1 METILSVHDL
11 RIQYEMQDGVVK
23 ALNGVNFEL
32 EEGSS
37 HGLVGETGAGK
48 TTMAKGIMGL
58 TPKPY
63 GKIKSG
69 EILYHGKDL
78 LKMSTKELRKIRGE
92 HISMIFQDPMTSLN
106 PVITVGDQ
114 IAEAVETHQKCSRRQ
129 AEQRVREILE
139 LVGIA
144 PERATDYPH
153 QFSGGMKQ
161 RVVIG
166 IALACNPK
174 VLIADEPTTA
184 LDVTIQAQVLEAI
197 ADLRKK
203 LNTALLL
210 ITHDLGVIAEMA
222 DEVVVMYAGR
232 IIEKGTVREIFHNP
246 LHPYTIGLQK
256 SKPLVTSNSNEPLY
270 SIPGQV
276 PNPINLPDHCYF
288 RNRCERCID
297 KCSGA
302 YPPQI
307 KVSDTHYVSCYLYD
321 KEEKEDGTNAS

>member
-11 RIQYEMQDGVVK
+11 CIQYEMQDGIVK
-23 ALNGVNFEL
+23 ALNGVDFEL

-78 LKMSTKELRKIRGE
+78 LKMGTKELRKIRGE

-144 PERATDYPH
+144 PERATDYIPMWSYNNLVGASKT
-153 QFSGGMKQ
+153 QEGFQM
-161 RVVIG
+161 
-166 IALACNPK
+166 NP
-174 VLIADEPTTA
+174 VSAYRYE
-184 LDVTIQAQVLEAI
+184 
-197 ADLRKK
+197 
-203 LNTALLL
+203 N
-210 ITHDLGVIAEMA
+210 
-222 DEVVVMYAGR
+222 VVVY
-232 IIEKGTVREIFHNP
+232 E
-246 LHPYTIGLQK
+246 
-256 SKPLVTSNSNEPLY
+256 
-270 SIPGQV
+270 
-276 PNPINLPDHCYF
+276 
-288 RNRCERCID
+288 
-297 KCSGA
+297 
-302 YPPQI
+302 
-307 KVSDTHYVSCYLYD
+307 
-321 KEEKEDGTNAS
+321 

>member
-11 RIQYEMQDGVVK
+11 CIQYEMQDGIVK
-23 ALNGVNFEL
+23 ALNGVDFEL

-78 LKMSTKELRKIRGE
+78 LKMGTKELRKIRGE

-144 PERATDYPH
+144 PERATDYPPCCAYACRFRSP
-153 QFSGGMKQ
+153 Q
-161 RVVIG
+161 G
-166 IALACNPK
+166 I
-174 VLIADEPTTA
+174 
-184 LDVTIQAQVLEAI
+184 
-197 ADLRKK
+197 
-203 LNTALLL
+203 
-210 ITHDLGVIAEMA
+210 GVIN
-222 DEVVVMYAGR
+222 DSR
-232 IIEKGTVREIFHNP
+232 IYFFD
-246 LHPYTIGLQK
+246 
-256 SKPLVTSNSNEPLY
+256 LV
-270 SIPGQV
+270 
-276 PNPINLPDHCYF
+276 
-288 RNRCERCID
+288 
-297 KCSGA
+297 
-302 YPPQI
+302 
-307 KVSDTHYVSCYLYD
+307 
-321 KEEKEDGTNAS
+321 

>member
-11 RIQYEMQDGVVK
+11 CIQYEMQDGIVK
-23 ALNGVNFEL
+23 ALNGVDFEL

-174 VLIADEPTTA
+174 VLIADEPTGN
-184 LDVTIQAQVLEAI
+184 LDPQMSAEIMDLLEKINEVEHATIVMVTHDSTIVDRFKKRTICLEEGYVI
-197 ADLRKK
+197 AD
-203 LNTALLL
+203 
-210 ITHDLGVIAEMA
+210 IM
-222 DEVVVMYAGR
+222 
-232 IIEKGTVREIFHNP
+232 KG
-246 LHPYTIGLQK
+246 G
-256 SKPLVTSNSNEPLY
+256 
-270 SIPGQV
+270 
-276 PNPINLPDHCYF
+276 
-288 RNRCERCID
+288 
-297 KCSGA
+297 
-302 YPPQI
+302 
-307 KVSDTHYVSCYLYD
+307 YL
-321 KEEKEDGTNAS
+321 KHE

>member
-11 RIQYEMQDGVVK
+11 CIQYEMQDGIVK
-23 ALNGVNFEL
+23 ALNGVDFEL

-78 LKMSTKELRKIRGE
+78 LKMGTKELRKIRGE

-161 RVVIG
+161 RVVIAMS
-166 IALACNPK
+166 IACSPE
-174 VLIADEPTTA
+174 LILADEPTTA
-184 LDVTIQAQVLEAI
+184 LDVTVQAQIL
-197 ADLRKK
+197 DLLREMQDRVG
-203 LNTALLL
+203 ASIIM
-210 ITHDLGVIAEMA
+210 ITHDLGVVAEVSDKVA
-222 DEVVVMYAGR
+222 VMYAGR
-232 IIEKGTVREIFHNP
+232 KVEEGSVEQILFNP
-246 LHPYTIGLQK
+246 QHPYTKALKGCIPHLQRTPTSGRHRLHEIPGMVLGMAELGK
-256 SKPLVTSNSNEPLY
+256 DRCSFYERCPCGKPECMEHNPPAKAIDAGHEVACWLY
-270 SIPGQV
+270 S
-276 PNPINLPDHCYF
+276 
-288 RNRCERCID
+288 
-297 KCSGA
+297 
-302 YPPQI
+302 
-307 KVSDTHYVSCYLYD
+307 
-321 KEEKEDGTNAS
+321 

>member
-11 RIQYEMQDGVVK
+11 CIQYEMQDGIVK
-23 ALNGVNFEL
+23 ALNGVDFEL

-78 LKMSTKELRKIRGE
+78 LKMGTKELRKIRGE

-144 PERATDYPH
+144 PERATDYT
-153 QFSGGMKQ
+153 K
-161 RVVIG
+161 
-166 IALACNPK
+166 
-174 VLIADEPTTA
+174 
-184 LDVTIQAQVLEAI
+184 
-197 ADLRKK
+197 
-203 LNTALLL
+203 ALLSAIPVPDPDAPMNRTVL
-210 ITHDLGVIAEMA
+210 KGEIT
-222 DEVVVMYAGR
+222 
-232 IIEKGTVREIFHNP
+232 
-246 LHPYTIGLQK
+246 
-256 SKPLVTSNSNEPLY
+256 S
-270 SIPGQV
+270 
-276 PNPINLPDHCYF
+276 PINVKPGCRF
-288 RNRCERCID
+288 AKRCIYATEECTR
-297 KCSGA
+297 CS
-302 YPPQI
+302 PEERE
-307 KVSDTHYVSCYLYD
+307 VSPGHFVACHQVKD
-321 KEEKEDGTNAS
+321 

>member
-11 RIQYEMQDGVVK
+11 CIQYEMQDGIVK
-23 ALNGVNFEL
+23 ALNGVDFEL

-78 LKMSTKELRKIRGE
+78 LKMGTKELRKIRGE

-184 LDVTIQAQVLEAI
+184 LDVTIQAQILHLMQ
-197 ADLRKK
+197 DLIKDFDTSI
-203 LNTALLL
+203 LF
-210 ITHDLGVIAEMA
+210 ITHDLGVVAEMA
-222 DEVVVMYAGR
+222 DRVVVMYTGQIVEEADVY
-232 IIEKGTVREIFHNP
+232 TLFHNP
-246 LHPYTIGLQK
+246 KHPYTQGLLNSTINVQQQDDTLEPIAGTVPSLNHLPEGCRFHPRCK
-256 SKPLVTSNSNEPLY
+256 YATEACKHTMPQLVEVGPGHY
-270 SIPGQV
+270 S
-276 PNPINLPDHCYF
+276 
-288 RNRCERCID
+288 RCLL
-297 KCSGA
+297 A
-302 YPPQI
+302 
-307 KVSDTHYVSCYLYD
+307 
-321 KEEKEDGTNAS
+321 EKEG

>member
-11 RIQYEMQDGVVK
+11 CIQYEMQDGIVK
-23 ALNGVNFEL
+23 ALNGVDFEL

-78 LKMSTKELRKIRGE
+78 LKMGTKELRKIRGE

-161 RVVIG
+161 LVVIG

-184 LDVTIQAQVLEAI
+184 LDVTIQAQVLEKAEHRSA
-197 ADLRKK
+197 ADYPR
-203 LNTALLL
+203 
-210 ITHDLGVIAEMA
+210 LGRGGPE
-222 DEVVVMYAGR
+222 
-232 IIEKGTVREIFHNP
+232 
-246 LHPYTIGLQK
+246 L
-256 SKPLVTSNSNEPLY
+256 
-270 SIPGQV
+270 
-276 PNPINLPDHCYF
+276 
-288 RNRCERCID
+288 
-297 KCSGA
+297 
-302 YPPQI
+302 
-307 KVSDTHYVSCYLYD
+307 
-321 KEEKEDGTNAS
+321 